1 MPEFATSVDHQL
13 GSEVATDKLKSF
25 LDNVREEY
33 GDQVSRLEGEW
44 DGPVL
49 TFSMTT
55 FGLDIDGTLTVGEEE
70 AAVKGTLPFMALAFR
85 GRIETSIRE
94 NLQKAL
100 DGEPPTAD
108 SE

>member
-1 MPEFATSVDHQL
+1 MPDFATSVDHQL
-13 GSEVATDKLKSF
+13 GSEVATEKLKSF
-25 LDNVREEY
+25 LDNIREEY
-33 GDQVSRLEGEW
+33 GEQVSRLEGEW

-55 FGLDIDGTLTVGEEE
+55 FGLDIDGTLTVSEEE

-85 GRIETSIRE
+85 GRIENSIRD

-100 DGEPPTAD
+100 EGQDATAD